1 MITTCTLT
9 RDGERDLCFDGVRI
23 GAADSKWSDG
33 IEGTRWTKLELYQTV
48 PEPYYCY
55 VLSVVG
61 RTQWQGERS
70 RYRAYVCNDEAA
82 VIAGPGGQRR
92 RTLGWLVKELLQAA
106 GIEAVETI

>member
-1 MITTCTLT
+1 MITTYTLT
-9 RDGERDLCFDGVRI
+9 RDGERDLRFDGVRI

-33 IEGTRWTKLELYQTV
+33 TEGTRWTELELYQTV

-61 RTQWQGERS
+61 RTQWQGERN
-70 RYRAYVCNDEAA
+70 RYCAYVCNDEAA
-82 VIAGPGGQRR
+82 VIAALEDDNDGA
-92 RTLGWLVKELLQAA
+92 LGWLVKELLQAA